1 MSHRSP
7 TFPLKKRFPCQVESI
22 KRHDV
27 SSNVCRR
34 FQPYGLHRRKI
45 GKGGCRPTLERRRK
59 HRARLSSCRSRKHVA
74 SAVAGRILTYI
85 RTYARLYFLFYF
97 REPASALQTDYKGKI
112 NGKVSLS
119 DSSDFARLR
128 ASRSSSVDFE

>member
-34 FQPYGLHRRKI
+34 FQPYGLHRRKM
-45 GKGGCRPTLERRRK
+45 GRVVAVLRSSDVGNTAQGYLRVGVGSTL
-59 HRARLSSCRSRKHVA
+59 RARLPGA
-74 SAVAGRILTYI
+74 YLRIYVRMRDFI
-85 RTYARLYFLFYF
+85 FLFYF
-97 REPASALQTDYKGKI
+97 REPAPALQADG
-112 NGKVSLS
+112 
-119 DSSDFARLR
+119 
-128 ASRSSSVDFE
+128 